1 MTKEIL
7 IIIACVPLY
16 ILNAFAD
23 KFISSKY
30 GNSFF
35 YNSVKFLICTLCLL
49 PAFIGD
55 KLPKFTAG
63 CIICGVTCGILY
75 IINKTTMLKG
85 YESTSVSFMTLC
97 HSAGMILPCI
107 VGAIIWNERL
117 SVISVIGMLL
127 TVVSMFF
134 LKSAKSESKKMNLHG
149 VLLGVLVFL
158 SSGINM
164 LLQKIMGLCFKDES
178 VIAYNFYSFAVAFAV
193 LNFFIKPKEIKKENF
208 KFILPAA
215 AISAVSL
222 CIVSTVMTSLS
233 SAVPSVILFPLFNG
247 MGIVCV
253 CIGSVFAFK
262 EKLDRR
268 KLFGLFVGVIGLC
281 LVNF

>member
-30 GNSFF
+30 GNSFL
-35 YNSVKFLICTLCLL
+35 YNSVKFLICALCFL
-49 PAFIGD
+49 PEFIGE

-63 CIICGVTCGILY
+63 CIVCGVTCGILY
-75 IINKTTMLKG
+75 IINKTMMLKG

-107 VGAIIWNERL
+107 GGAVIWNERL
-117 SVISVIGMLL
+117 SVISVLGMLL
-127 TVVSMFF
+127 TVISMFF
-134 LKSAKSESKKMNLHG
+134 LKSVKGESKKVNAHG
-149 VLLGVLVFL
+149 VFLGVLVFL
-158 SSGINM
+158 SSGLNM
-164 LLQKIMGLCFKDES
+164 LLQKIMGLCFKGDS
-178 VIAYNFYSFAVAFAV
+178 IIAYNFYSFTVAFAI
-193 LNFFIKPKEIKKENF
+193 LNFFVKPKEIKKENF
-208 KFILPAA
+208 KFILPTSAV
-215 AISAVSL
+215 SAVSL
-222 CIVSTVMTSLS
+222 CIISTVMTSLS

-247 MGIVCV
+247 LGIVCV

-262 EKLDRR
+262 EKLEKR
-268 KLFGLFVGVIGLC
+268 KIFGLFVGVIGFC